1 MCKSPTRPHTS
12 LLSYDIATALIL
24 LLDKD
29 QAVLVDVSLCVN
41 PSSSWVR
48 ERLGVLMIIGYI
60 ETSSVSPR
68 CEYYRLSCI
77 HCWYDSKVQVPI
89 PTIPAYAPAPV
100 IDPQLLFRALR
111 VIQASDLDLDLWNL
125 AIEER
130 AKADVYTG

>member
-1 MCKSPTRPHTS
+1 MDAAVPTRIQSLETNMAGRKLRLAGR

-60 ETSSVSPR
+60 ETSS
-68 CEYYRLSCI
+68 
-77 HCWYDSKVQVPI
+77 VQVPI

>member
-1 MCKSPTRPHTS
+1 MSQQMDAAVPTRIQSLETNMAGRKLRLAGR

-60 ETSSVSPR
+60 ETSSVS
-68 CEYYRLSCI
+68 
-77 HCWYDSKVQVPI
+77 
-89 PTIPAYAPAPV
+89 
-100 IDPQLLFRALR
+100 
-111 VIQASDLDLDLWNL
+111 
-125 AIEER
+125 
-130 AKADVYTG
+130 

>member
-1 MCKSPTRPHTS
+1 MSQQMDAAVPTRIQSLETNMAGRKLRLAGR

-60 ETSSVSPR
+60 ETSS
-68 CEYYRLSCI
+68 
-77 HCWYDSKVQVPI
+77 VQVPI